1 VNNKLVIGTAQFG
14 INYGIANSLGQVRSE
29 EAKKILDYSL
39 SKDINYIDTA
49 TSYGESEKVLG
60 GLDVNRFKI
69 ITKIP
74 KIPYDQINPYDWL
87 ESSVLDS
94 LNRLNVKSIHAL
106 LLHSPED
113 LLGVHGL
120 TLYKGLREL
129 KNKGIVKKIGVSVY
143 SIDEIEVI
151 TDKYD
156 VDIIQCP
163 LNLVDRSLVES
174 GWHKRLKKMGIEIHV
189 RSIFMQGLLLMKKD
203 LIPNNFSKWKNIWN
217 KWHSWI
223 EEKNINNLDACIAF
237 VSSIDEIDRIIV
249 GVDSLKHLEEIVQSY
264 KLKQV
269 SEFPDISSND
279 IDLINPSLWKK
290 S

>member
-1 VNNKLVIGTAQFG
+1 MNNKLVIGTAQFG
-14 INYGIANSLGQVRSE
+14 INYGIANSLGQVKSE
-29 EAKKILDYSL
+29 EAKKILDYAL
-39 SKDINYIDTA
+39 SEDINYIDTA

-60 GLDVNRFKI
+60 NNDVNRFKI

-74 KIPYDQINPYDWL
+74 KIPHDQTNVYDWL
-87 ESSVLDS
+87 EPSVLDS

-120 TLYKGLREL
+120 TIYKGLREL
-129 KNKGIVKKIGVSVY
+129 KSKGIVKKIGVSVY

-156 VDIIQCP
+156 IDIIQCP

-203 LIPNNFSKWKNIWN
+203 LIPNNFSKWKNIWS
-217 KWHSWI
+217 KWHSWV
-223 EEKNINNLDACIAF
+223 EEKNINTLDACIAF

-249 GVDSLKHLEEIVQSY
+249 GVDSLEHLEEIVQSY
-264 KLKQV
+264 KLKQA

>member
-1 VNNKLVIGTAQFG
+1 MNNKLVIGTAQFG

-94 LNRLNVKSIHAL
+94 LNRLNVKSIYSL

>member
-1 VNNKLVIGTAQFG
+1 MNNKLVIGTAQFG

-264 KLKQV
+264 KLNQV

>member
-1 VNNKLVIGTAQFG
+1 MNNKLVIGTAQFG

-174 GWHKRLKKMGIEIHV
+174 GWHKRLKKMGVEVHV

-264 KLKQV
+264 KLNQV

>member
-1 VNNKLVIGTAQFG
+1 M
-14 INYGIANSLGQVRSE
+14 
-29 EAKKILDYSL
+29 
-39 SKDINYIDTA
+39 
-49 TSYGESEKVLG
+49 
-60 GLDVNRFKI
+60 
-69 ITKIP
+69 
-74 KIPYDQINPYDWL
+74 

-94 LNRLNVKSIHAL
+94 LNRLNVKSIYAL

-120 TLYKGLREL
+120 TIYKGLREL
-129 KNKGIVKKIGVSVY
+129 KSKGIVKKIGVSVY

-223 EEKNINNLDACIAF
+223 EEKNINTLDACIAF

-269 SEFPDISSND
+269 TEFPDISSND

>member
-1 VNNKLVIGTAQFG
+1 MNSKLVIGTAQFG
-14 INYGIANSLGQVRSE
+14 INYGIANSLGQVKSE
-29 EAKKILDYSL
+29 EAKKILDYAL
-39 SKDINYIDTA
+39 SEDINYIDTA
-49 TSYGESEKVLG
+49 ASYGESEKVLG
-60 GLDVNRFKI
+60 SNDVNRFKI

-74 KIPYDQINPYDWL
+74 KIPYDQTNVYDWL
-87 ESSVLDS
+87 EPSVLDS

-113 LLGVHGL
+113 LLGLHGL
-120 TLYKGLREL
+120 TIYKGLREL
-129 KNKGIVKKIGVSVY
+129 KSKGIVKKIGVSVY

-163 LNLVDRSLVES
+163 LNLIDRSLIES
-174 GWHKRLKKMGIEIHV
+174 GWHKRLKKLGIEIHV

-203 LIPNNFSKWKNIWN
+203 LIPNSLSKWNYIWN

-223 EEKNINNLDACIAF
+223 DKENINPLDACIAF
-237 VSSIDEIDRIIV
+237 VSSIDEIDKIIV
-249 GVDSLKHLEEIVQSY
+249 GVDSFKHIEEIAQSY

-269 SEFPDISSND
+269 GEFPDISSND
-279 IDLINPSLWKK
+279 VDLINPSLWKK
-290 S
+290 I

>member
-1 VNNKLVIGTAQFG
+1 MNNKLVIGTAQFG
-14 INYGIANSLGQVRSE
+14 VNYGIANSLGQVKSK

-39 SKDINYIDTA
+39 SEDINYIDTA
-49 TSYGESEKVLG
+49 TSYGESERVLG
-60 GLDVNRFKI
+60 SNDVNRFKI

-74 KIPYDQINPYDWL
+74 KIPYDQTNVYDWL

-129 KNKGIVKKIGVSVY
+129 KRKGIVKKIGVSVY

-174 GWHKRLKKMGIEIHV
+174 GWHKRLKKMGVEVHV

-223 EEKNINNLDACIAF
+223 EEKNINTLDACIGF

-264 KLKQV
+264 KLNQV

>member
-1 VNNKLVIGTAQFG
+1 MNNKLVIGTAQFG

>member
-14 INYGIANSLGQVRSE
+14 INYGIANSLGQVKSG

-39 SKDINYIDTA
+39 SEDINYIDTA

-94 LNRLNVKSIHAL
+94 LNRLNVKSIYSL

-129 KNKGIVKKIGVSVY
+129 KSKGIVKKIGVSVY

-156 VDIIQCP
+156 IDIIQCP

>member
-1 VNNKLVIGTAQFG
+1 MNNKLVIGTAQFG
-14 INYGIANSLGQVRSE
+14 INYGIANSLGQVKSE
-29 EAKKILDYSL
+29 EAKKILDYAL
-39 SKDINYIDTA
+39 SEDINYIDTA

-60 GLDVNRFKI
+60 NNDVNRFKI

-74 KIPYDQINPYDWL
+74 KIPHDQTNVYDWL
-87 ESSVLDS
+87 EPSVLDS

-120 TLYKGLREL
+120 TIYKGLREL
-129 KNKGIVKKIGVSVY
+129 KSKGIVKKIGVSVY

-156 VDIIQCP
+156 IDIIQCP

-203 LIPNNFSKWKNIWN
+203 LIPNNFSKWKNIWS
-217 KWHSWI
+217 KWHSWV
-223 EEKNINNLDACIAF
+223 EEKNINTLDACIAF

-264 KLKQV
+264 KLKQA

>member
-14 INYGIANSLGQVRSE
+14 INYGIANSLGQVKSE
-29 EAKKILDYSL
+29 EAKKILDYAL
-39 SKDINYIDTA
+39 SEDINYIDTA

-60 GLDVNRFKI
+60 NNDVNRFKI

-74 KIPYDQINPYDWL
+74 KIPHDQTNVYDWL
-87 ESSVLDS
+87 EPSVLDS

-120 TLYKGLREL
+120 TIYKGLREL
-129 KNKGIVKKIGVSVY
+129 KSKGIVKKIGVSVY

-156 VDIIQCP
+156 IDIIQCP

-203 LIPNNFSKWKNIWN
+203 LIPNNFSKWKNIWS
-217 KWHSWI
+217 KWHSWV
-223 EEKNINNLDACIAF
+223 EEKNINTLDACIAF

-249 GVDSLKHLEEIVQSY
+249 GVDSLEHLEEIVQSY
-264 KLKQV
+264 KLKQA

>member
-1 VNNKLVIGTAQFG
+1 MNSKLVIGSAQFG
-14 INYGIANSLGQVRSE
+14 INYGIANTIGQVKSE
-29 EAKKILDYSL
+29 EVKKILNFAL
-39 SKDINYIDTA
+39 SEDITYIDTA

-60 GLDVNRFKI
+60 GLNVNRFQV

-74 KIPYDQINPYDWL
+74 KIPNDQTNLYNWL
-87 ESSVLDS
+87 ESSVLES
-94 LNRLNVKSIHAL
+94 LNRLNVNSIHAL
-106 LLHSPED
+106 LLHNPED
-113 LLGVHGL
+113 LLGAHGL
-120 TLYKGLREL
+120 TLYKGLKEL
-129 KNKGIVKKIGVSVY
+129 QKKRIVKKIGISVY
-143 SIDEIEVI
+143 SINEIKVI

-163 LNLVDRSLVES
+163 LNLIDRSLVES
-174 GWHKRLKKMGIEIHV
+174 GWHKKLKKMGIEIHV

-203 LIPNNFSKWKNIWN
+203 LIPKNLSKWNYIWN

-223 EEKNINNLDACIAF
+223 DKENINPLHACIAF

-249 GVDSLKHLEEIVQSY
+249 GVDSFKHIEEIAQSY

-269 SEFPDISSND
+269 HEFPNISSND

-290 S
+290 I